1 VAKRLR
7 DEGLQLLLEGLS
19 GREVADRLG
28 VTMRTIQ
35 RWRRDAGLSAPS
47 GSPHSEIN
55 PELVD
60 EALRQIDEGK
70 IDTEISSSLGIP
82 TRTLRLIRDINNR
95 PRSGGRWKDN
105 ELSAEEMNDII
116 DMLREGATL
125 TQIHKKTGVSK
136 KRIRDFRENEVREGN
151 HLPEFKK
158 GVVRRQKYTDE
169 ELIDLAFLNPG
180 YGLKRFIEYL
190 GVSDNFVLNLFL
202 EFKEFTEGMEDPIAT
217 LNDPNYV
224 SWVTRSEYLR
234 VIGGTLPRGFS
245 RKGASSG
252 KTANLD
258 SKNALV
264 PVPPINFNWGD
275 IARKER

>member
-1 VAKRLR
+1 MAKRLR
-7 DEGLQLLLEGLS
+7 DVGLQLLLEGLRP
-19 GREVADRLG
+19 REVADRLG

-35 RWRRDAGLSAPS
+35 RWRKDAGLGASARNS
-47 GSPHSEIN
+47 NSKIN
-55 PELVD
+55 PDLVD
-60 EALRQIDEGK
+60 EALRQIDEGR
-70 IDTEISSSLGIP
+70 IDTEISSSVGIS
-82 TRTLRLIRDINNR
+82 TTTLRLIRDLNNR
-95 PRSGGRWKDN
+95 PRSGGRWGDN

-136 KRIRDFRENEVREGN
+136 KRISDFRENEVREGN

-158 GVVRRQKYTDE
+158 GVARRQKYTDE

-180 YGLKRFIEYL
+180 YGLKRFMEYL

-234 VIGGTLPRGFS
+234 VIGGPLPRGFS
-245 RKGASSG
+245 RGLSG
-252 KTANLD
+252 KSANLE
-258 SKNALV
+258 SKSALV